1 MSRIGEG
8 GALKV
13 LMPSRIVDR
22 NVGGNTTYAVNL
34 EAGLLDRGIAI
45 GRIPAASS
53 APLTL
58 LQESLTGI
66 LPGEAGEV
74 LHYVADTGP
83 LLRTRRPSV
92 VTVHGVASRWI
103 SSARTPLQERT
114 WRTRVARAIASTDH
128 VITVSRSSADDITAV
143 FGVDPARI
151 TTIPHGIDVNRFA
164 EPVALS
170 AELRHALPDRFA
182 LYLGNIDPRK
192 NLVPLIE
199 AFEAGALGRAG
210 LPLVIAGKP
219 AWNAEETMARISA
232 ANNVYHL
239 GFVSDS
245 DRTALMQCC
254 ELFVFPSLYEGFGFP
269 VLEALAAGAVVVSSR
284 RGSLAE
290 LAGPSLGFDGL
301 DAAGIEAGVLAALQ
315 DTAGRAR
322 CLDEGNSWARRF
334 SWADSVG
341 QHLEVYARV
350 AHR

>member
-1 MSRIGEG
+1 VSRTGENG
-8 GALKV
+8 SLKV

-22 NVGGNTTYAVNL
+22 NVGGNTTYAQNL
-34 EAGLLDRGIAI
+34 QAGLLDRGIAV
-45 GRIPAASS
+45 GRIPAASTP
-53 APLTL
+53 ALTL
-58 LQESLTGI
+58 LRESLTGV
-66 LPGEAGEV
+66 LPGDAGEV

-128 VITVSRSSADDITAV
+128 VITVSRSSADDIVAV

-164 EPVALS
+164 EPAALS
-170 AELRHALPDRFA
+170 ADVHHALPARFA

-192 NLVPLIE
+192 NLVPLID
-199 AFEAGALGRAG
+199 AFDAGALGRAG

-219 AWNAEETMARISA
+219 AWNAGESMARIGA
-232 ANNVYHL
+232 ATNVHYL

-245 DRTALMQCC
+245 DRTALMQRC

-269 VLEALAAGAVVVSSR
+269 VVEALAAGAVVVSSR

-290 LAGPSLGFDGL
+290 LAGPSLGFEGL
-301 DAAGIEAGVLAALQ
+301 DAAGIEAGVLSALE
-315 DTAGRAR
+315 DSAGRAR
-322 CLDEGNSWARRF
+322 CLDEGSGWARRF
-334 SWADSVG
+334 SWAESVG
-341 QHLEVYARV
+341 RHLEVYARV
-350 AHR
+350 AGI